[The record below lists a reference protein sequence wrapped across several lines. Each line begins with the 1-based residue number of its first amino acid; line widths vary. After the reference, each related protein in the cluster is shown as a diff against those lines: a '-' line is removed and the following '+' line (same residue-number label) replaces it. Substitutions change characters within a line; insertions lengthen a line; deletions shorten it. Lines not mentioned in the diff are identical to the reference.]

1 MAEWQAEH
9 VVDEAAARR
18 LIGGQF
24 TELAVE
30 RLELLGEGWDNT
42 VWLVDGSWVF
52 RFPRREVVLPGVLR
66 ELQVLPQIAA
76 RLPLRIPQ
84 PVLVGRPQGGYPWP
98 FSGCPLIPGRE
109 TGQAQLDDAARIA
122 QAGAL
127 AGFLRT
133 LHGIDPAGLD
143 GPPLPEDANRRAD
156 MAVRVPM
163 AQARFREAAELGLWS
178 ETAAARRLLADALDL
193 PPAQATG
200 LAHGD
205 LHLRHLLVGER
216 HELTGVI
223 DWIDVSRADPA
234 VDLVPYWG
242 FLPAAGR
249 GTFREAYGPI
259 RPDQLVRARVL
270 AVFLALT
277 LAVYA
282 RREGVGW
289 LEREAIHSLD
299 LALSG

>member
-9 VVDEAAARR
+9 VVDESAARR
-18 LIGGQF
+18 LIGAQF
-24 TELAVE
+24 PEVDLS
-30 RLELLGEGWDNT
+30 RLDLLGEGWDNT
-42 VWLVDGSWVF
+42 VWRAGGWVF
-52 RFPRREVVLPGVLR
+52 RFPRREIVLPGMQR
-66 ELQVLPQIAA
+66 ELQVLPQIAG
-76 RLPLRIPQ
+76 RLPLRIPE
-84 PVLVGRPQGGYPWP
+84 PVLVGRPDGDYPWP

-109 TGQAQLDDAARIA
+109 VGQVGLDDSARAA

-133 LHGIDPAGLD
+133 LHAIDPATLD

-156 MAVRVPM
+156 MELRVPM
-163 AQARFREAAELGLWS
+163 CRARFQEASELGLWR
-178 ETAAARRLLADALDL
+178 ETPAAGGLLAEALEL
-193 PPAQATG
+193 PPARPTS

-205 LHLRHLLVGER
+205 LHLRHLLVDDR
-216 HELTGVI
+216 ELTGVI

-242 FLPAAGR
+242 FLPPAGR
-249 GTFREAYGPI
+249 QAFREIYGPI

-277 LAVYA
+277 LAVYG

-289 LEREAIHSLD
+289 LEREAMRSLD
-299 LALSG
+299 LAMSG